1 MGTVSQASDTS
12 KKGSPATSTYKRGE
26 KQTPCPHSSASSLPS
41 VICVCGKPNER
52 PALVSTQLPEQAVL
66 SCTQRAST
74 LSSTGVSAS
83 PGGHQQVHSSGAGA
97 WPLPPL
103 GQGPS
108 SVYLAP
114 VHTRTVSTEG
124 LHQTLIVPT
133 ACREDPQPPPV
144 SLCSLLPCLSI
155 LPGTTTLKCQ

>member
-83 PGGHQQVHSSGAGA
+83 PGGTSRSTLRGPEPGLCLHWDRDPVLFTWPQCTPGLSAQRVSIRLSSS
-97 WPLPPL
+97 PLPA
-103 GQGPS
+103 GKTPS
-108 SVYLAP
+108 PHQSPSVLSCP
-114 VHTRTVSTEG
+114 
-124 LHQTLIVPT
+124 
-133 ACREDPQPPPV
+133 ACLSCLEQPP
-144 SLCSLLPCLSI
+144 
-155 LPGTTTLKCQ
+155 